1 MFLNGINS
9 DALLEH
15 NGCSKLKSLG
25 SVISR
30 NLEQG
35 FWRTLLKI
43 RPLQENAEKLWQNLW
58 NTCCYKWHSL
68 STHLK
73 IPVCA
78 LHRIRGTGD
87 AQRSP
92 GFVTSCRQSFSSQSP
107 PRRLPTPF
115 WSLML
120 AGHNQI
126 KQISR
131 GASGPS
137 ARRVQRSSRARTGE
151 PDRRPLLVP
160 LFFHEPC
167 VSPVS
172 PLSESTY
179 TTSLLGKIYI
189 STCFCRPEETWGFAF
204 TKKWEKGKRWSAC
217 VLQQARPHSGGAPR
231 AAAGPLPGN
240 HAQHWASGVPA
251 LNCVYVCALTRFIC
265 TPLARRV
272 LRDQKRLREAILGT

>member
-87 AQRSP
+87 ARRSP

-204 TKKWEKGKRWSAC
+204 TKSGKREN
-217 VLQQARPHSGGAPR
+217 GGPR
-231 AAAGPLPGN
+231 VFCSKRGLTAAGHPEQPQGPFPGTTPSIG
-240 HAQHWASGVPA
+240 HQASQLWTVS
-251 LNCVYVCALTRFIC
+251 TS
-265 TPLARRV
+265 V
-272 LRDQKRLREAILGT
+272 L